1 MQGEEGDVEIHDN
14 SCMFMWR
21 FFSKCDKIIWV
32 NLLLF
37 GGSIIMDKDE
47 RLLKI
52 ILRYREE
59 LQRKIKERQYE
70 MQQDNNDHYLIY
82 NALGFTSKEGYQI
95 DFQQNVGRFLYKYA
109 GSLLEEL
116 AIKCIKE
123 AYPDAKEKV
132 KLPNTIDK
140 SPKTVEIDC
149 LVGKRAYE
157 IKWKDA
163 TTDGDH
169 IKKEHKR
176 VKIIKDAGY
185 VPIRIMF
192 FEPNRDQAIKIQA
205 KLKKLYEDIGG
216 EYYSGEDAWRYLKKE
231 TGIDLKKLFE
241 KLKE

>member
-1 MQGEEGDVEIHDN
+1 
-14 SCMFMWR
+14 
-21 FFSKCDKIIWV
+21 
-32 NLLLF
+32 
-37 GGSIIMDKDE
+37 MDKDE

-52 ILRYREE
+52 VLRYREE

-116 AIKCIKE
+116 AIKCIKK
-123 AYPDAKEKV
+123 AHPDAKEKV

-140 SPKTVEIDC
+140 SHKTVEIDC

-216 EYYSGEDAWRYLKKE
+216 EYYSGEDAWRYLEKE

>member
-1 MQGEEGDVEIHDN
+1 
-14 SCMFMWR
+14 
-21 FFSKCDKIIWV
+21 
-32 NLLLF
+32 
-37 GGSIIMDKDE
+37 MDKDE
-47 RLLKI
+47 RLIKI
-52 ILRYREE
+52 ILRYKEE
-59 LQRKIKERQYE
+59 LQRKIKERQCE
-70 MQQDNNDHYLIY
+70 MQQDHNDHYLIY

-116 AIKCIKE
+116 AIQCIKE
-123 AYPDAKEKV
+123 AYPEAKEKI

-149 LVGKRAYE
+149 LVGNRAYE

-176 VKIIKDAGY
+176 VRIIKDAGY
-185 VPIRIMF
+185 IPVRIMF
-192 FEPNRDQAIKIQA
+192 FEPNRDQAIKIQSN
-205 KLKKLYEDIGG
+205 LKKFYEDIGG
-216 EYYSGEDAWRYLKKE
+216 EYYSGKDAWKYLKEE